1 MKRSFQIFVGYISF
15 ETIIPIKIMTRL
27 TNKVA
32 IITGGNSGIGLATVK
47 LFLAEGAKVVFSGR
61 RQEALDEVSKE
72 LSGDFLAVR
81 SDASKIEENETLIK
95 TAVDRYGKIDILF
108 LNAGVAPPAPIVGIT
123 EDHFNEIMDTNV
135 KGPFFTIQ
143 SAIPEL
149 NDGAVIIT
157 NTSIVHQKGFEG
169 FGVYAASKAALRS
182 LSRVLANELSS
193 KSIRT
198 VSVAPGPI
206 ETPIYAKM
214 GMPQEQ
220 MDEFGSSVSQ
230 SVPLKRF
237 GKPEEIAK
245 TVLFLASD
253 DASYING
260 VEFEVDGGL
269 SQV

>member
-1 MKRSFQIFVGYISF
+1 
-15 ETIIPIKIMTRL
+15 MTRL
-27 TNKVA
+27 KNKVA

-47 LFLAEGAKVVFSGR
+47 IFLQEGAKVVFTGR
-61 RQEALDEVSKE
+61 RQEALDEASSN
-72 LSGDFLAVR
+72 LTGDFLAVKA
-81 SDASKIEENETLIK
+81 DASDIDQGKEVITK
-95 TAVDRYGKIDILF
+95 TVEKYGKIDILF
-108 LNAGVAPPAPIVGIT
+108 LNAGVAPPAPISDIT
-123 EDHFNEIMDTNV
+123 LDHFNEIFNTNV
-135 KGPFFTIQ
+135 RGPFFTVQ
-143 SAIPEL
+143 AAIPHL

-169 FGVYAASKAALRS
+169 FGVYAASKGALRT
-182 LSRVLANELSS
+182 LSRVLANELRS
-193 KSIRT
+193 KSIRA

-206 ETPIYAKM
+206 ATPIYSKM

-220 MDEFGSSVSQ
+220 MDAFGASVTEG
-230 SVPLKRF
+230 VPLRRF
-237 GKPEEIAK
+237 GNPEEIAK